1 MLTEEQFTRAVKQN
15 MDTVYRVAVNY
26 LRDPAAAEDVCQ
38 EVFLRL
44 FRSSPEFESEEHCRN
59 WLIRVFINECKRAL
73 ASPWRRTE
81 SLADPESL
89 SLFENPKDNSTLQLV
104 MSLPKKYR
112 IVLYL
117 HYYEGYSTAEIAK
130 LLHILPA
137 TVRSQLD
144 RGRKQ
149 LKQLLLEAEHV

>member
-1 MLTEEQFTRAVKQN
+1 MLTDEQFTRAVKQN
-15 MDTVYRVAVNY
+15 MDAVYRVAVNY
-26 LRDPAAAEDVCQ
+26 LRDPSSAEDVCQ

-44 FRSSPEFESEEHCRN
+44 FRSKPDFESEDHCRN
-59 WLIRVFINECKRAL
+59 WLIHVCINECRRVL
-73 ASPWRRTE
+73 ASPWRKTE
-81 SLADPESL
+81 PLDPESL
-89 SLFENPKDNSTLQLV
+89 SLFEDPKDNSTFQLV

-117 HYYEGYSTAEIAK
+117 HYYEGYSAEEIAK
-130 LLHILPA
+130 LLHIPSA

>member
-1 MLTEEQFTRAVKQN
+1 MLTDEQFTRAVKQN
-15 MDTVYRVAVNY
+15 MDAVYRVAVNY
-26 LRDPAAAEDVCQ
+26 LRDPSSAEDVCQ

-44 FRSSPEFESEEHCRN
+44 FRSKPDFESEDHCRN
-59 WLIRVFINECKRAL
+59 WLIHVCINECRRVL
-73 ASPWRRTE
+73 ASPWRKTE
-81 SLADPESL
+81 ALDPESL
-89 SLFENPKDNSTLQLV
+89 SLFEDPKDNSTFQLV

-117 HYYEGYSTAEIAK
+117 HYYEGYSTEEIAK
-130 LLHILPA
+130 LLHIPSA